1 MTRLL
6 PKRLLP
12 TQILPKRLLPLSLI
26 LLLGPVGLT
35 GCTTVRLVQQV
46 QAPEVYRTASVEQL
60 EKEVSER
67 DAALK
72 TLKASVVITASVG
85 GGKTGKVT
93 EYTSFKGYIYVQKPH
108 DLRVFLVVPVF
119 GSRAMDMVSNGE
131 TFTLMRASTHGDI
144 WMQGSNTVTTP
155 SKNGLENLRPPV
167 FFDSLL
173 VPGVKPEEYVAL
185 NESTRVIQPQIKN
198 HAAIAEPDYDL
209 AVMKKKAGNIL
220 QTERVIHI
228 SRVTMLP
235 IEQDIYDDAGQIVT
249 IAKYDK
255 YQDFNGQKFPTVI
268 DISRPIDQYSLK
280 IEVTKLE
287 LNETFDPDQFVLEIP
302 EGVTVQKMP

>member
-1 MTRLL
+1 M
-6 PKRLLP
+6 
-12 TQILPKRLLPLSLI
+12 I

-93 EYTSFKGYIYVQKPH
+93 DEPSFKGYVYVQKPN
-108 DLRVFLVVPVF
+108 DLRVLLQLPVF
-119 GSRAMDMVSNGE
+119 GSRAMDMASNGD
-131 TFTLMRASTHGDI
+131 TFTLMRTSTHGDI
-144 WMQGSNTVTTP
+144 WIQGSNTVTTP

-173 VPGVKPEEYVAL
+173 VPGVKPEEEYVAL
-185 NESTRVIQPQIKN
+185 NESTRVIQTQIKN
-198 HAAIAEPDYDL
+198 HPAIAEPDYDL
-209 AVMKKKAGNIL
+209 TVMKRKAGNIL

-235 IEQDIYDDAGQIVT
+235 IEQDIYDEAGQMVT
-249 IAKYDK
+249 VAKYDK

-268 DISRPIDQYSLK
+268 NISRPIDQYSLN

-287 LNETFDPDQFVLEIP
+287 LNETLDPDQFVLEIP
-302 EGVTVQKMP
+302 EGVTVQKLP

>member
-1 MTRLL
+1 MKKHLLKRLL

-12 TQILPKRLLPLSLI
+12 SSLI

-60 EKEVSER
+60 EKEVSDR

-93 EYTSFKGYIYVQKPH
+93 EYTSFKGYIYVQKPR
-108 DLRVFLVVPVF
+108 DLRVLLQVPVF

-198 HAAIAEPDYDL
+198 HPAIAEPDYDL

-235 IEQDIYDDAGQIVT
+235 IEQDIYDEGGQIVT
-249 IAKYDK
+249 VATYDK

-268 DISRPIDQYSLK
+268 NISRPIDQYSLK

-287 LNETFDPDQFVLEIP
+287 LNETLDPDQFVLEIP

>member
-1 MTRLL
+1 LLKRLL

-12 TQILPKRLLPLSLI
+12 SSLI

-60 EKEVSER
+60 EKEVSDR

-93 EYTSFKGYIYVQKPH
+93 EYTSFKGYIYVQKPR
-108 DLRVFLVVPVF
+108 DLRVLLQVPVF

-198 HAAIAEPDYDL
+198 HPAIAEPDYDL

-235 IEQDIYDDAGQIVT
+235 IEQDIYDEGGQIVT
-249 IAKYDK
+249 VATYDK

-268 DISRPIDQYSLK
+268 NISRPIDQYSLK

-287 LNETFDPDQFVLEIP
+287 LNETLDPDQFVLEIP

>member
-1 MTRLL
+1 M
-6 PKRLLP
+6 
-12 TQILPKRLLPLSLI
+12 I

-93 EYTSFKGYIYVQKPH
+93 DEPSFKGYVYVQKPN
-108 DLRVFLVVPVF
+108 DLRVLLQLPVF
-119 GSRAMDMVSNGE
+119 GSRAMDMASNGD
-131 TFTLMRASTHGDI
+131 TFTLMRTSTHGDI
-144 WMQGSNTVTTP
+144 WIQGSNTVTTP

-173 VPGVKPEEYVAL
+173 VPGVKPEEEYVAL
-185 NESTRVIQPQIKN
+185 NESTRVIQTQIKN
-198 HAAIAEPDYDL
+198 HPAIAEPDYDL
-209 AVMKKKAGNIL
+209 
-220 QTERVIHI
+220 IHI
-228 SRVTMLP
+228 IRVTMLP
-235 IEQDIYDDAGQIVT
+235 IEQDIYDEAGQMVT
-249 IAKYDK
+249 VAKYDK

-268 DISRPIDQYSLK
+268 NISRPIDQYSLN

-287 LNETFDPDQFVLEIP
+287 LNETLDPDQFVLEIP
-302 EGVTVQKMP
+302 EGVTVQKLP